1 MCSAALS
8 GSQDKQGSQVSLSS
22 RTSISRRRSRKR
34 RPGHR
39 VTVLTTPT
47 KRTTPLSPPAETN
60 AVNECNQSR
69 EDTPP
74 AVTSFI
80 PDPIPSAKTPP
91 SHYSVTRGQSTTEV
105 HHRTCV
111 NRFGNELTV
120 HKTRPPLVTV
130 AMPDI
135 QCCSHTTHVL
145 TQWKIHRRAK
155 RKLTSFAVNPPL
167 SHTHTLAR
175 THTHTHTHTHDEQNS
190 AFEQSI
196 ANTSTNNKTYSC
208 WFRIAR
214 LSEQCQ
220 DYLLS

>member
-22 RTSISRRRSRKR
+22 RTTISRRRSRKR

-111 NRFGNELTV
+111 NLFTCVNRFGNELTV
-120 HKTRPPLVTV
+120 RKTRPPLVTV

-135 QCCSHTTHVL
+135 QRCSHTTHMFSSSEKYIAE
-145 TQWKIHRRAK
+145 QRGNWQ
-155 RKLTSFAVNPPL
+155 
-167 SHTHTLAR
+167 HTDREDR
-175 THTHTHTHTHDEQNS
+175 TGYFWYETRSQ
-190 AFEQSI
+190 
-196 ANTSTNNKTYSC
+196 
-208 WFRIAR
+208 
-214 LSEQCQ
+214 
-220 DYLLS
+220 LLNCHF

>member
-8 GSQDKQGSQVSLSS
+8 GSQDKQSSQVSLSS

-47 KRTTPLSPPAETN
+47 KRTTPLSPPAQTD

-74 AVTSFI
+74 AVTSII

-111 NRFGNELTV
+111 NRFGNELVNEVKLLKKCWAKNNSVLGELWTNPEIGLFWASV
-120 HKTRPPLVTV
+120 WVKCL
-130 AMPDI
+130 A
-135 QCCSHTTHVL
+135 QHVL
-145 TQWKIHRRAK
+145 SSIYY
-155 RKLTSFAVNPPL
+155 
-167 SHTHTLAR
+167 LA
-175 THTHTHTHTHDEQNS
+175 
-190 AFEQSI
+190 F
-196 ANTSTNNKTYSC
+196 
-208 WFRIAR
+208 
-214 LSEQCQ
+214 
-220 DYLLS
+220 YLNYIYIYI